1 MVKNWETSCV
11 LWHAGLL
18 ICLGVE
24 MTRHH
29 VYEKPGGVK
38 SIDLKE
44 VGPRFELRLYQI
56 KLGTVDQVEAQNE
69 WVMRPYMNTAR
80 KRTKL

>member
-1 MVKNWETSCV
+1 
-11 LWHAGLL
+11 
-18 ICLGVE
+18 
-24 MTRHH
+24 

-69 WVMRPYMNTAR
+69 WVMRPYMNTTR

>member
-1 MVKNWETSCV
+1 
-11 LWHAGLL
+11 
-18 ICLGVE
+18 
-24 MTRHH
+24 

-56 KLGTVDQVEAQNE
+56 KLGTVDQVEAQSE

>member
-18 ICLGVE
+18 IHLGVE

-69 WVMRPYMNTAR
+69 WVMRPYMNTTR